1 MPVPSIL
8 RNDKRFRKEVLD
20 EASGEQLIFGG
31 CADGIVKVYSRYTQM
46 STEDKKKVKR
56 RRMTLFPTNRRIV
69 AYAAGG
75 FLTNDRYAQIP
86 LDSLSKIV
94 FQAWADKGR
103 VQLVT
108 DFVAPDDSEYRSISF
123 MMPVPDLKQFEA
135 FRAII
140 AGVSKTARVQ
150 IEDLTPRDARRRP
163 RREAEA
169 DEQDAVPRERKGR
182 EGENRIL
189 KYIPSG

>member
-20 EASGEQLIFGG
+20 EESGEQLIFGG
-31 CADGIVKVYSRYTQM
+31 CADGIVKVYNRYTQM
-46 STEDKKKVKR
+46 STDDKRKVKS
-56 RRMTLFPTNRRIV
+56 RRMTLFPTNRRVV

-86 LDSLSKIV
+86 LDILSKIV

-135 FRAII
+135 FRAI
-140 AGVSKTARVQ
+140 
-150 IEDLTPRDARRRP
+150 EDLTDYKALQGML
-163 RREAEA
+163 
-169 DEQDAVPRERKGR
+169 DVVPVVKQKPMNKMQFP
-182 EGENRIL
+182 ENDKKSAKSRN
-189 KYIPSG
+189 S

>member
-46 STEDKKKVKR
+46 STEDKKKVKS

-69 AYAAGG
+69 AYEAGG

-150 IEDLTPRDARRRP
+150 IEDLTDYKPLQGMLDV
-163 RREAEA
+163 
-169 DEQDAVPRERKGR
+169 VPVVKQKPMNKMQFPENGKGT
-182 EGENRIL
+182 
-189 KYIPSG
+189 KAKTAY